1 MCLLYKDTYKY
12 ADNSNNH
19 KTVTPIW
26 LVTGYEALACRLTQS
41 ETLNLI

>member
-26 LVTGYEALACRLTQS
+26 LQLQDMKLLLAV
-41 ETLNLI
+41 